1 MRKVAYS
8 KPCAWC
14 GQSFRGHLQI
24 CELCRRETIQQFLRT
39 VKSGKGVSAG
49 RPLNPEKPS
58 DRTTASGDTLRNR
71 PKLVDGFD

>member
-39 VKSGKGVSAG
+39 VKSGKVSAG

-58 DRTTASGDTLRNR
+58 DRTGSKASGDTLRNMR
-71 PKLVDGFD
+71 PRP

>member
-1 MRKVAYS
+1 LRKVAYS

-14 GQSFRGHLQI
+14 GQSFRGHLKI

-49 RPLNPEKPS
+49 RPSNPQKGPDPQLTETPS
-58 DRTTASGDTLRNR
+58 TSSAQLRKE
-71 PKLVDGFD
+71 P